1 MSDLNLG
8 KLDYDRKYLR
18 DIIFEKLQKAIIN
31 RKLKQGK
38 IITEQQISREFSV
51 SRTPVREALYKLTA
65 TGLIKIIPN
74 KGFLI
79 SKWSIKEIKDVFE
92 IRIILECMAVEL
104 FIKNISQENVKR
116 LEEIIRKTEKI
127 VKEKNF
133 MEMAKMNNKFHG
145 LIIEKS
151 NNREIFNVIEPL
163 INRINMFRLISIS
176 TPSRL
181 EKSLDEHKSIFNS
194 IAKKDI
200 VNAKRLIEI
209 HIREVFKI
217 IEKKLLLEEENNYTK
232 G

>member
-8 KLDYDRKYLR
+8 KLDYNRKYLR
-18 DIIFEKLQKAIIN
+18 DVIFEKLQKAIIN
-31 RKLKQGK
+31 KKLEQGE
-38 IITEQQISREFSV
+38 IITEKQISREFGV

-65 TGLIKIIPN
+65 TGLIRIIPN

-92 IRIILECMAVEL
+92 IRIVLERMAVEL
-104 FIKNISQENVKR
+104 FIKNISQENVER
-116 LEEIIRKTEKI
+116 LEEIIRKTEKV
-127 VKEKNF
+127 VKENNF
-133 MEMAKMNNKFHG
+133 MEAAKMNNKFHG

-151 NNREIFNVIEPL
+151 NNREMFNMMEPL
-163 INRINMFRLISIS
+163 KNKINIFRLISIS

-181 EKSLDEHKSIFNS
+181 EKSLEEHKRIFNS

-209 HIREVFKI
+209 HIRKVFEI
-217 IEKKLLLEEENNYTK
+217 IEKKLLEEENK
-232 G
+232 CAKR

>member
-8 KLDYDRKYLR
+8 KLDYNRKYLR
-18 DIIFEKLQKAIIN
+18 DVIFEKLQKAIIN
-31 RKLKQGK
+31 KKLEQGE
-38 IITEQQISREFSV
+38 IITEKQISREFGV

-65 TGLIKIIPN
+65 TGLIRIIPN

-92 IRIILECMAVEL
+92 IRIVLERMAVEL
-104 FIKNISQENVKR
+104 FIKNISQENVER
-116 LEEIIRKTEKI
+116 LEEIIRKTEKV
-127 VKEKNF
+127 VKENNF
-133 MEMAKMNNKFHG
+133 MKAVKMNDKFHG

-151 NNREIFNVIEPL
+151 NNREMFNMMEPL
-163 INRINMFRLISIS
+163 KNKINIFRLISIS

-181 EKSLDEHKSIFNS
+181 EKSLEEHKRIFNS

-209 HIREVFKI
+209 HIRKVFEI
-217 IEKKLLLEEENNYTK
+217 IEKKLLEEENK
-232 G
+232 CAKR